1 VISQALAAFTLD
13 NSITETEW
21 ISDTGASNH
30 MIGMQGML
38 TNIHKYSGSDFVIIG
53 DGSSILIT
61 TIGDSCIKQ
70 KDKTLPLYD
79 VL

>member
-1 VISQALAAFTLD
+1 MT
-13 NSITETEW
+13 
-21 ISDTGASNH
+21 
-30 MIGMQGML
+30 GMQGML
-38 TNIHKYSGSDFVIIG
+38 TNIHKYSGSDFLIIG
-53 DGSSILIT
+53 DGSSIPII